1 MDPTKGLRIPR
12 ESDFEG
18 QWDLITE
25 LPQDRVQRD
34 SWGAQTKPAA
44 HQDPGKGAVTP

>member
-25 LPQDRVQRD
+25 LPQDWVQRD
-34 SWGAQTKPAA
+34 SWGAQTKPGA

>member
-25 LPQDRVQRD
+25 LPQDWVKRD
-34 SWGAQTKPAA
+34 SWGAQAKPGA
-44 HQDPGKGAVTP
+44 HQDPGKGAVTL